1 MNQEIRARKRT
12 EMDGEIDPEK
22 EEVPVPVAPA
32 YAHNKKWFLY
42 NIYFNAILYSSCF
55 WVQIGVMPV
64 STGATFLITQFD
76 VARFYLLLYQFV
88 ALRDL
93 GYCTD

>member
-1 MNQEIRARKRT
+1 
-12 EMDGEIDPEK
+12 MDGEIDPEN
-22 EEVPVPVAPA
+22 EEVTFPVAPE
-32 YAHNKKWFLY
+32 YKHSNKWFLY

-64 STGATFLITQFD
+64 RSRATFLIVQFD
-76 VARFYLLLYQFV
+76 VARSCLLLSQFV

-93 GYCTD
+93 GYCTDVV

>member
-12 EMDGEIDPEK
+12 EMDGEINPEK
-22 EEVPVPVAPA
+22 DKVPVPVAPA

-64 STGATFLITQFD
+64 RSRATFLITQFD
-76 VARFYLLLYQFV
+76 VAGLCLLLSQFV
-88 ALRDL
+88 VLRDL
-93 GYCTD
+93 GYCSD